1 MEIVIP
7 SLYFKIIKVICNF
20 MAHEIFHTFGS
31 MKILCC
37 VITKGFSIK
46 LAFTQYYVANVL
58 NSLKIKMKIDL
69 NDFSCYNVI
78 VVE

>member
-1 MEIVIP
+1 MK
-7 SLYFKIIKVICNF
+7 YFS
-20 MAHEIFHTFGS
+20 FGS
-31 MKILCC
+31 MKSLCS
-37 VITKGFSIK
+37 VITKGFSIN
-46 LAFTQYYVANVL
+46 LVFTQYCVANVL